1 MRRGEAKRSEG
12 GRSGGRYRPPRTGR
26 DGAELG
32 SPQRRHS
39 CAARDEPAV
48 SLRGPAGAMAPRGSL
63 HPARPCRLLSRGGR
77 CPHGFPAR
85 IPPGLQAVG
94 VRRAGRPSPTTGLPG
109 GGGGRGPAPAPPP
122 SVQPRAA
129 GSAPAPFLLL
139 PFPGGAGGDMEPLC
153 FLRCLPLFLPS
164 ACSIIAVRPPVPDS
178 SFPYRSDNFDPR
190 QAVSEVRTTVHPL
203 VPSLV
208 FKISRSRGKI
218 SL

>member
-109 GGGGRGPAPAPPP
+109 GGGGSGSCPCPAAVRSAEGGRLGSGSLPSPSLPRG
-122 SVQPRAA
+122 SRRGHGAA
-129 GSAPAPFLLL
+129 
-139 PFPGGAGGDMEPLC
+139 
-153 FLRCLPLFLPS
+153 LFLAVPAAFSSLSLLYHSCPS
-164 ACSIIAVRPPVPDS
+164 PRPRFFFPLSFRQLRPQTSRVRS
-178 SFPYRSDNFDPR
+178 SDNGSSSSPF
-190 QAVSEVRTTVHPL
+190 
-203 VPSLV
+203 
-208 FKISRSRGKI
+208 SR
-218 SL
+218 L